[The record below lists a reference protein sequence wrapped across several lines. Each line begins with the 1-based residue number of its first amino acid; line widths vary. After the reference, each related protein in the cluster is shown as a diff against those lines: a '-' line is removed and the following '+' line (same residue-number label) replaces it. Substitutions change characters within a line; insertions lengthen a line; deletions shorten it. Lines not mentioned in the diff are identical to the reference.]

1 MFRIAIL
8 MKGNKKVERKT
19 GKPFAMQ
26 AIVLGVIFLISPL
39 LANAKCI
46 SRTVGEWTFS
56 DCDLGAKA
64 ANGDLGKFE
73 KREEQS
79 NGHGSS
85 FLAEEPEPDQQ
96 PEAGRVPGK
105 GLDVSAD
112 RGKFSVE
119 PDGLPEGKSR
129 PHLNLKMTH

>member
-1 MFRIAIL
+1 M
-8 MKGNKKVERKT
+8 ERKV

-39 LANAKCI
+39 LADAKCI
-46 SRTVGEWTFS
+46 SRVVGVWTFS

-64 ANGDLGKFE
+64 ANGAPGKFE
-73 KREEQS
+73 KRENQA

-85 FLAEEPEPDQQ
+85 FLVEEPEPDQQ
-96 PEAGRVPGK
+96 SEAGLVPGK
-105 GLDVSAD
+105 GRDVSVD

-129 PHLNLKMTH
+129 PHLKMTH